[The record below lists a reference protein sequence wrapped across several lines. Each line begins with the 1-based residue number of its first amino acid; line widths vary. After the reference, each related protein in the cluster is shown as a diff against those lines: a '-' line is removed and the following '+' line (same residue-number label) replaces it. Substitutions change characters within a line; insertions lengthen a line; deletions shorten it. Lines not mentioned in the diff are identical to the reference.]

1 MSSDHPLSHHD
12 AAGEPLDVEALLAGH
27 ALGDLDEAERGQL
40 AKLLRQQPALRQ
52 RLDEFSTTLELLP
65 LALPATSTPPAALR
79 QRLLARP
86 ATPRLPGL
94 IAAALGLGLLAV
106 GVQLHRTQTQ
116 LAQLQQQLA
125 TSGAPLSAVSRQMPL
140 RAMAGSGAGAASGTV
155 IVTGNPSHNMLLVDG
170 LPPPPPD
177 HTYRLW
183 AKVNGRLVGCVPFV
197 PDARGHVA
205 MPIPTSPTSQ
215 ASSVSVSVEPLGGHG
230 ARPAGRQ
237 VLGDTI

>member
-1 MSSDHPLSHHD
+1 MSSDHPLSHGD
-12 AAGEPLDVEALLAGH
+12 ATGQPFDVDALLAGH
-27 ALGDLDEAERGQL
+27 ALGDLDELERRQL
-40 AKLLRQQPALRQ
+40 AELLRQQPALRQ
-52 RLDEFSTTLELLP
+52 RLDQFSTTLELLP

-125 TSGAPLSAVSRQMPL
+125 TSGAPLNAVSRQMPL
-140 RAMAGSGAGAASGTV
+140 RAMAGAGAASGTV

>member
-1 MSSDHPLSHHD
+1 MSSDHPLNQRYGAD
-12 AAGEPLDVEALLAGH
+12 QPFDVDVLLAGH
-27 ALGDLDEAERGQL
+27 ALGDLDETERSQL
-40 AKLLRQQPALRQ
+40 AELLRQQPALRQ
-52 RLDEFSTTLELLP
+52 RLDQFSTTLELLP
-65 LALPATSTPPAALR
+65 LALPVTSAPPSALR

-94 IAAALGLGLLAV
+94 LAAALGLGLLAV

-140 RAMAGSGAGAASGTV
+140 RAMAGASATSGAV
-155 IVTGNPSHNMLLVDG
+155 IVTGNPSHNMLLVEG
-170 LPPPPPD
+170 LPPPPPE

-197 PDARGHVA
+197 PDAKGHVA

-215 ASSVSVSVEPLGGHG
+215 ASSVSVSVEPLGGYG

>member
-1 MSSDHPLSHHD
+1 MSSDHPLSNGD
-12 AAGEPLDVEALLAGH
+12 AAGQPFDVDALLAGH
-27 ALGDLDEAERGQL
+27 ALGDLDEAERSQL
-40 AKLLRQQPALRQ
+40 AELLRQQPALRQ
-52 RLDEFSTTLELLP
+52 RLDQFSTTLELLP
-65 LALPATSTPPAALR
+65 LALPATSAPPSALR

-86 ATPRLPGL
+86 APPRLPGL
-94 IAAALGLGLLAV
+94 LAAALGLGLLAV

-140 RAMAGSGAGAASGTV
+140 RAMGGASATSGTV

-170 LPPPPPD
+170 LPPPPAE

-197 PDARGHVA
+197 PDAKGHVA

-230 ARPAGRQ
+230 AKPAGRQ

>member
-1 MSSDHPLSHHD
+1 MSSDHPLSHGD
-12 AAGEPLDVEALLAGH
+12 TTGQPFDVDALLAGH
-27 ALGDLDEAERGQL
+27 ALGDLDEGERSQL
-40 AKLLRQQPALRQ
+40 AELLRQQPALRQ
-52 RLDEFSTTLELLP
+52 RLDQFSTTLELLP

-79 QRLLARP
+79 KRLLARP
-86 ATPRLPGL
+86 VTPRLPGL
-94 IAAALGLGLLAV
+94 LAAALGLGLLAV

-125 TSGAPLSAVSRQMPL
+125 ASGAPLNAVSRQMPL
-140 RAMAGSGAGAASGTV
+140 RAMAGAGAASGTV

>member
-1 MSSDHPLSHHD
+1 MSSDHPLSHGD
-12 AAGEPLDVEALLAGH
+12 TTGQPFDVDALLAGH
-27 ALGDLDEAERGQL
+27 ALGDLDEGERSQL
-40 AKLLRQQPALRQ
+40 AELLRQQPALRQ
-52 RLDEFSTTLELLP
+52 RLDQFSTTLELLP

-79 QRLLARP
+79 KRLLARP
-86 ATPRLPGL
+86 VTPRLPGL
-94 IAAALGLGLLAV
+94 LAAALGLGLLAV

-116 LAQLQQQLA
+116 LARLQQQLA
-125 TSGAPLSAVSRQMPL
+125 ASGAPLNAVSRQMPL
-140 RAMAGSGAGAASGTV
+140 RAMAGAGAASGTV

>member
-1 MSSDHPLSHHD
+1 MSSDHPLSQGD
-12 AAGEPLDVEALLAGH
+12 ATGLPFDVDALLAGH
-27 ALGDLDEAERGQL
+27 ALGDLDEVERSQL
-40 AKLLRQQPALRQ
+40 AELLRQQPALRQ
-52 RLDEFSTTLELLP
+52 RLDQFSTTLELLP

-86 ATPRLPGL
+86 VTPRLPGL

-116 LAQLQQQLA
+116 LAQLQQQLD
-125 TSGAPLSAVSRQMPL
+125 SNGAPLNAVSRQMPL
-140 RAMAGSGAGAASGTV
+140 RALAGASAASGTV

>member
-1 MSSDHPLSHHD
+1 MSSDHPLSHGD
-12 AAGEPLDVEALLAGH
+12 AAGQPFDVEALLAGH
-27 ALGDLDEAERGQL
+27 ALGDLDEAERSQL
-40 AKLLRQQPALRQ
+40 AELLRQQPALRQ
-52 RLDEFSTTLELLP
+52 RLDQFSTTLELLP

-86 ATPRLPGL
+86 APPRLPGL

-106 GVQLHRTQTQ
+106 GVQLHRTQAQ
-116 LAQLQQQLA
+116 LAQLQQQLDN
-125 TSGAPLSAVSRQMPL
+125 GAPLSSVSRQMPL
-140 RAMAGSGAGAASGTV
+140 RAITGASATSGTV

-170 LPPPPPD
+170 LPPPPPE

-215 ASSVSVSVEPLGGHG
+215 ASSVSVSVEPLDGHG

>member
-1 MSSDHPLSHHD
+1 MSSNHPPSHHE
-12 AAGEPLDVEALLAGH
+12 AAGQPLDVDALLAGH

-40 AKLLRQQPALRQ
+40 AELLRQQPVLRQ
-52 RLDEFSTTLELLP
+52 RLDQFSTTLELLP
-65 LALPATSTPPAALR
+65 LALPATNTPPAALR
-79 QRLLARP
+79 RRLLARP
-86 ATPRLPGL
+86 TPPRLPGL
-94 IAAALGLGLLAV
+94 VAAALGLGLLAV

-125 TSGAPLSAVSRQMPL
+125 TSGAPLNAVSRQMPL
-140 RAMAGSGAGAASGTV
+140 RAMAGTSAASGTV

-197 PDARGHVA
+197 PDGKGHVA

-215 ASSVSVSVEPLGGHG
+215 ASSVSVSVEPLGGLG

>member
-1 MSSDHPLSHHD
+1 MSSDHPLSQGD
-12 AAGEPLDVEALLAGH
+12 ATGLPFDVDALLAGH
-27 ALGDLDEAERGQL
+27 ALGDLDEVERSQL
-40 AKLLRQQPALRQ
+40 AELLRQQPALRQ
-52 RLDEFSTTLELLP
+52 RLDQFSTTLELLP

-116 LAQLQQQLA
+116 LTQLQQQLD
-125 TSGAPLSAVSRQMPL
+125 SNGAPLNAVSRQMPL
-140 RAMAGSGAGAASGTV
+140 RALAGAGAASGTV